1 MRRPASRSAAL
12 LPRTLLWQTFAL
24 LALVML
30 LAFVAWS
37 QIVRHFDQG
46 PRARELA
53 RTVASIVNLTRTA
66 LVNADAGRRLELLID
81 LTALEGIR
89 VYPAEPGDELGG
101 LPDTR
106 AMRLLTHEIR
116 QLLGPQ
122 TRFASSWKG
131 LEGFWL
137 SFRLDRN
144 APDEYW
150 VMLPRERVQRPQA
163 LEWLGWGLAI
173 MAFALLGA
181 YLVVIRIGRPLRYI
195 ARAARAVG
203 QGRTPKPLDE
213 NGPGEI
219 AEVAIAFNQMAG
231 DLAELDNDRT
241 IILAGV
247 SHDLR
252 TPLARLRLGVEMS
265 GASSG
270 DVRAMVSDIE
280 EMDRVIGQ
288 FVDYGRSDEEAPEA
302 VSLATLIED
311 VVEPY
316 RLRGLAVD
324 LAVHPKATA
333 HARPVPLRRALRN
346 LIDNAERYA
355 GSSEP
360 LSISTEKLAGA
371 WNISVRDHGPGV
383 PTSELEHL
391 TRPFVRLDTARGNTQ
406 GAGLG
411 LAIVD
416 RIARGHGGSF
426 ELANHPEGGL
436 VASIILPSSATKAP
450 RND

>member
-1 MRRPASRSAAL
+1 MSRPASRSTSL

-30 LAFVAWS
+30 LAFAAWS
-37 QIVRHFDQG
+37 QIVRHFEEG

-53 RTVASIVNLTRTA
+53 RTVASIANLTRTA

-89 VYPAEPGDELGG
+89 VYPAESGDELGP

-137 SFRLDRN
+137 SFRLDRTD
-144 APDEYW
+144 PDEYW

-163 LEWLGWGLAI
+163 LEWLGWGVAI

-181 YLVVIRIGRPLRYI
+181 YLVVIRISRPLRYI

-203 QGRTPKPLDE
+203 QGRIPKPLDE

-219 AEVAIAFNQMAG
+219 AEVSIAFNQMAG
-231 DLAELDNDRT
+231 DLTELENDRA

-265 GASSG
+265 GAASD
-270 DVRAMVSDIE
+270 DVRAMVSDIG
-280 EMDRVIGQ
+280 EMNRVIGQ
-288 FVDYGRSDEEAPEA
+288 FVDYGRSDEDTPEA
-302 VSLATLIED
+302 VKLAPLIED
-311 VVEPY
+311 VIEAD
-316 RLRGLAVD
+316 RLRGLTID
-324 LAVHPKATA
+324 LAIDPKATVY
-333 HARPVPLRRALRN
+333 ARPVPLRRALRN

-355 GSSEP
+355 GTSEP
-360 LSISTEKLAGA
+360 LTISTEKQPDA
-371 WNISVRDHGPGV
+371 WKISVRDHGPGV
-383 PTSELEHL
+383 PESELEYL
-391 TRPFVRLDTARGNTQ
+391 TRPFVRLDAARGNTQ

-416 RIARGHGGSF
+416 RITRGHGGRF
-426 ELANHPEGGL
+426 ALTNHPEGGL
-436 VASIILPSSATKAP
+436 VASMTLPATATLSRQK
-450 RND
+450 R

>member
-1 MRRPASRSAAL
+1 MTRPVSRSRTL

-24 LALVML
+24 LALVMM
-30 LAFVAWS
+30 LAFAAWS
-37 QIVRHFDQG
+37 QLVTHFEQG
-46 PRARELA
+46 PRSRDLA

-89 VYPAEPGDELGG
+89 VYPAEPSDELGR

-106 AMRLLTHEIR
+106 AMRLLTQEIR

-137 SFRLDRN
+137 SFRLD
-144 APDEYW
+144 PTDPGEYW

-163 LEWLGWGLAI
+163 LEWLGWGVAI
-173 MAFALLGA
+173 MVFALLGS
-181 YLVVIRIGRPLRYI
+181 YLIVIRMGRPLRYI

-231 DLAELDNDRT
+231 DLAELENDRA

-265 GASSG
+265 GASSD

-280 EMDRVIGQ
+280 EMNRVIGQ
-288 FVDYGRSDEEAPEA
+288 FVDYGRSDDDAPEA
-302 VSLATLIED
+302 VALAPLVED
-311 VVEPY
+311 VVEAD
-316 RLRGLAVD
+316 RLRGLTVE
-324 LAVHPKATA
+324 LAIDTNATV
-333 HARPVPLRRALRN
+333 HARAIPLRRALRN

-355 GSSEP
+355 GTSAPVTISSE
-360 LSISTEKLAGA
+360 KLPNA
-371 WNISVRDHGPGV
+371 WKISVRDHGPGV
-383 PTSELEHL
+383 PASELEHL
-391 TRPFVRLDTARGNTQ
+391 TRPFVRLDTARSNTQ

-416 RIARGHGGSF
+416 RIARGHGGRF
-426 ELANHPEGGL
+426 QLTNHPEGGL
-436 VASIILPSSATKAP
+436 VASMILPATATP
-450 RND
+450 PNRTG